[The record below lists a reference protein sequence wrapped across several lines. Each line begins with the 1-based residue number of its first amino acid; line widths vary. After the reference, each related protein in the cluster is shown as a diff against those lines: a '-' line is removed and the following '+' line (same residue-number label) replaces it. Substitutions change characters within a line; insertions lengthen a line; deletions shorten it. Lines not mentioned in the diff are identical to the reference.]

1 MELGFYRFANKEPN
15 KLAIVGPNEELV
27 SRGELLS
34 KANKLTHALRDLGL
48 KKFDTVAVVLPNSV
62 EYFVVYMA
70 CLQAGFYLVPI
81 NWHLA
86 GPEIAYIL
94 EDSEAKAF
102 IASGKNPD
110 MEKACINERKLW
122 QMLQYQVLNS
132 CIYLVELSKE
142 NIGEQFIYSPP
153 TSPETAIQC
162 LYRRRTRCTS
172 SLLA

>member
-102 IASGKNPD
+102 IASGNNPD
-110 MEKACINERKLW
+110 MEKACVNA
-122 QMLQYQVLNS
+122 V
-132 CIYLVELSKE
+132 
-142 NIGEQFIYSPP
+142 
-153 TSPETAIQC
+153 
-162 LYRRRTRCTS
+162 
-172 SLLA
+172 